1 MQTRRAFIQRAAT
14 LAGGLGSF
22 SLSDSLLKALSIEPA
37 EGSTFA
43 DAEHV
48 VILMQEN
55 RSFDH
60 VYGTL
65 RGVRGFD
72 DPRAIDTP
80 GGNPVW
86 LQTDRRGKTYAPF
99 GLNIHETKSTW
110 MRDLPHDRKSQV
122 AATNKGK
129 HDQWLL
135 EKRSAVKDYA
145 DLPLT
150 LGYYDRRDV
159 PFYYAFADA
168 FTVCDQYFSS
178 IQSCTTPNRLFL
190 WAGTNRDP
198 RDPKALAKLE
208 NYQIDHDSPADWIT
222 YPERL
227 EEQGISW
234 KFYQNELYIP
244 TGLDHEAEPWLNNF
258 GDNPLEYFSQYHV
271 QFHPA
276 RMAYVRARVEE
287 LQAYLAAA
295 PEMPPPEASES
306 QEEVAKAEKLL
317 ARRRAELARLE
328 EEIAQYT
335 PERRAALTARERSLH
350 ERAFVTNTAD
360 PKHREMETLRYRE
373 GEAEC
378 EVKVPAGDVL
388 FQFRK
393 DVNEGKLPAVSW
405 LAAPEVFSDHPS
417 APWYGAWYVSEVL
430 DILIQNP
437 EVWKKTVFILT
448 YDENDGY
455 YDHVPPFVPPH
466 TQQSATGAASQGID
480 TTLEFDE
487 LGHAIGLGYRVP
499 MVIASPWSRGGNV
512 CSQVFD
518 HTSVIQF
525 LEVFLKNRS
534 GHDIKETNIS
544 AWRRAIC
551 GDLTSA
557 FRKLPEHGAANP
569 GALKRDG
576 LVEHIH
582 RSQYKGLPEAFR
594 SLSAE
599 EIAEVRTRP
608 GASRLLPR
616 QEKGRRTSCALPYE
630 LKADGRVDRKAGSF
644 EVTFEAGNLVFGPQA
659 AGAAFQVFA
668 PGKFGPVDDPV
679 RGETEPPFESCRRW
693 SFAVRAGDRLSYAW
707 KVDAFEFEQYHLRA
721 YGPNGFYR
729 EFRGA
734 LSGPAVEVGFDAER
748 GASGGQNAGRPTGRG
763 VLQMVNRESS
773 REMKV
778 RLTHHVGAGAVSE
791 YSLASGQGVCV
802 ALDFASSDRWYD
814 FSVTVEGVEG
824 FSSRYAGRIENG
836 DPGLSDPAIGRG
848 GGAGAGKKLV

>member
-22 SLSDSLLKALSIEPA
+22 SLPDSLLKALSIEPA

-72 DPRAIDTP
+72 DPRAVETP

-86 LQTDRRGKTYAPF
+86 LQTDRQGKTYAPF

-110 MRDLPHDRKSQV
+110 MRDLPHDRMSQV

-129 HDQWLL
+129 HDQWLY
-135 EKRSAVKDYA
+135 EKRSRVKDYA
-145 DLPLT
+145 DMPLT

-168 FTVCDQYFSS
+168 FTVCDQHFSS

-190 WAGTNRDP
+190 WTGTNRDP
-198 RDPKALAKLE
+198 RDPSAEVRVE
-208 NYQIDHDSPADWIT
+208 NYQIDHDSSADWPT
-222 YPERL
+222 FPERL

-244 TGLDHEAEPWLNNF
+244 TGLDHEAEPWLCNF
-258 GDNPLEYFSQYHV
+258 GDNPLEYFSQYHLR
-271 QFHPA
+271 FHPA
-276 RMAYVRARVEE
+276 RMTFVRKRAEE
-287 LQAYLAAA
+287 LRGLLAAA
-295 PEMPPPEASES
+295 MEMPPPPSPEEA
-306 QEEVAKAEKLL
+306 AKAEKLA
-317 ARRRAELARLE
+317 ARRRAELAKLE
-328 EEIAQYT
+328 AEIAQYT
-335 PERRAALTARERSLH
+335 PEGYAALTPKQRSLH

-360 PKHREMETLRYRE
+360 PQHREMETLRYRE
-373 GEAEC
+373 GEEER

-393 DVNEGKLPAVSW
+393 DVTEGKLPAVSW

-430 DILIQNP
+430 DILTQNP

-455 YDHVPPFVPPH
+455 YDHVPTFVPPH
-466 TQQSATGAASQGID
+466 TEQPATGAASKGMD
-480 TTLEFDE
+480 TTLEFDD

-518 HTSVIQF
+518 HTSVLQF
-525 LEVFLKNRS
+525 LEVFVHNMS
-534 GHDIKETNIS
+534 GKTITETNIS
-544 AWRRAIC
+544 PWRRAIC

-557 FRKLPEHGAANP
+557 FRKLPEDGAANP
-569 GALKRDG
+569 EALKRDG
-576 LVEHIH
+576 VVEQIH
-582 RSQYKGLPEAFR
+582 RSQYKGLPESFR

-599 EIAEVRTRP
+599 EIEEVRSKPTE
-608 GASRLLPR
+608 SLLLAR
-616 QEKGRRTSCALPYE
+616 QEKGQRASCALPYE
-630 LKADGRVDRKAGSF
+630 LKADGRVDRKAGTF
-644 EVTFEAGNLVFGPQA
+644 EVTFEAGNQTFGPKA

-668 PGKFGPVDDPV
+668 PGNYGPEEDPAL
-679 RGETEPPFESCRRW
+679 GETEPPFEKGRRW
-693 SFAVRAGDRLSYAW
+693 SFAVSAGDRVSYAW
-707 KVDAFEFEQYHLRA
+707 KLSAFEFEQYHLRA

-734 LSGPAVEVGFDAER
+734 LDGPAVEVGFDAER
-748 GASGGQNAGRPTGRG
+748 SGGDGGRQAGKPTGRG
-763 VLQMVNRESS
+763 VLQAVNRESS

-778 RLTHHVGAGAVSE
+778 RLTHHVGAEAASE
-791 YSLASGQGVCV
+791 YALAPGQGVRMV
-802 ALDFASSDRWYD
+802 LDFAASDRWYD

-824 FSSRYAGRIENG
+824 FSRRYAGRIENG
-836 DPGLSDPAIGRG
+836 EPGLSDPAIGRG
-848 GGAGAGKKLV
+848 RGGEASNVV

>member
-22 SLSDSLLKALSIEPA
+22 SLPDSLLKALSIEPA

-72 DPRAIDTP
+72 DSRAIDTP

-135 EKRSAVKDYA
+135 EKRSGVKDYA

-190 WAGTNRDP
+190 WTGTNRDP

-208 NYQIDHDSPADWIT
+208 NYQIDHDSPADWTT

-295 PEMPPPEASES
+295 PEMPPAVSPEEA
-306 QEEVAKAEKLL
+306 AKTEKLVS
-317 ARRRAELARLE
+317 RRRAELARLE
-328 EEIAQYT
+328 QEITQYT
-335 PERRAALTARERSLH
+335 PERLAALTAKERSLH
-350 ERAFVTNTAD
+350 ERAFVTNIGD
-360 PKHREMETLRYRE
+360 PKYREVETLRYRD
-373 GEAEC
+373 GEEER

-388 FQFRK
+388 YQFRK

-430 DILIQNP
+430 DILTQNP
-437 EVWKKTVFILT
+437 EVWRKTVFILT

-466 TQQSATGAASQGID
+466 TEQPATGAASKGMD

-518 HTSVIQF
+518 HTSVLQF
-525 LEVFLKNRS
+525 LEVFLRNRS
-534 GHDIKETNIS
+534 GQSITESNIS
-544 AWRRAIC
+544 PWRRTVC

-557 FRKLPEHGAANP
+557 FKKGPSEQAAHP
-569 GALKRDG
+569 ASLKRDG
-576 LVEHIH
+576 LVEQIH
-582 RSQYKGLPEAFR
+582 RSRYKGLPEAFR
-594 SLSAE
+594 SLQSDEIEGIRRAPAE
-599 EIAEVRTRP
+599 
-608 GASRLLPR
+608 SLLLAR
-616 QEKGRRTSCALPYE
+616 QEEGQRLSCALPYE
-630 LKADGRVDRKAGSF
+630 LKAEGRLDRKVG
-644 EVTFEAGNLVFGPQA
+644 TFEIAFEAANLAFGPQA

-668 PGKFGPVDDPV
+668 PGKFGPVEDPV
-679 RGETEPPFESCRRW
+679 RGETEPPFETCRRW
-693 SFAVRAGDRLSYAW
+693 SFAVRAGDRLSYTW
-707 KVDAFEFEQYHLRA
+707 NVGAFEFEQYHLRA

-734 LSGPAVEVGFDAER
+734 LSEPALEVGFDAER
-748 GASGGQNAGRPTGRG
+748 SDRDAGKPTGRG
-763 VLQMVNRESS
+763 VLNLVNREPS
-773 REMKV
+773 RDVKV
-778 RLTHHVGAGAVSE
+778 RISHHVGDAPGAE
-791 YSLASGQGVCV
+791 YSLAPKQGVRV
-802 ALDFASSDRWYD
+802 VLDFASTHRWYD
-814 FSVTVEGVEG
+814 ITVTVQGVEG
-824 FSSRYAGRIENG
+824 YGRRYAGRIENG
-836 DPGLSDPAIGRG
+836 EPGLSDPAIGRG
-848 GGAGAGKKLV
+848 RGGEGPKVV